1 VKVAQDNV
9 DVIESAYAAFGK
21 GDIEA
26 VLGYFS
32 DSAEIVASESV
43 PWGGRY
49 EGPEGMR
56 TFLAKLLEHFTDFK
70 STPTKVLGADD
81 NHVVVVAKVTG
92 KTKSGNRVEDEIVWI
107 YQLRDGAVTSAHV
120 FGDTAAMLEALR

>member
-1 VKVAQDNV
+1 MAQDNV
-9 DVIESAYAAFGK
+9 DVIESAYAAFAK

-32 DSAEIVASESV
+32 DSAEIVAPQSL
-43 PWGGRY
+43 PWGGEY

-56 TFLAKLLEHFTDFK
+56 TFIAKLLEHFTDFK
-70 STPTKVLGADD
+70 STPLKVLGADD
-81 NHVVVVAKVTG
+81 NHVIVVARTSG
-92 KTKSGNRVEDEIVWI
+92 KTKSGNRVESEVVWI

-120 FGDTAAMLEALR
+120 FSDTAELLEALE

>member
-1 VKVAQDNV
+1 VAQDNV
-9 DVIESAYAAFGK
+9 DVIESAFAAFAK
-21 GDIEA
+21 GDLEA

-32 DSAEIVASESV
+32 DSAEIVAPESL
-43 PWGGRY
+43 PWGGEY

-81 NHVVVVAKVTG
+81 NHVIVVAKNSG
-92 KTKSGNRVEDEIVWI
+92 KTKAGNRIENEVVWI
-107 YQLRDGAVTSAHV
+107 YQLRDGSVTSAHV
-120 FGDTAAMLEALR
+120 FADTAALLEALR

>member
-1 VKVAQDNV
+1 MAQDNV

-21 GDIEA
+21 GDLEG

-32 DSAEIVASESV
+32 DSAEIVAPESL
-43 PWGGRY
+43 PWGGEY

-81 NHVVVVAKVTG
+81 NHVVVVARNSG
-92 KTKSGNRVEDEIVWI
+92 KTKSGNRVENEVVWI
-107 YQLRDGAVTSAHV
+107 YQLRDGAVTSAHA
-120 FGDTAAMLEALR
+120 FADTAALLEALD